1 MGKIYEDLGQKQ
13 ATAKVRQA
21 EAELSKLDS
30 AYAELAADAALT
42 AGSFAPPP
50 FGTAADVA
58 SLLKSVAKGD
68 VGGALLDVVGFI
80 PIVDIVAKGG
90 VRGAKIAAKMDDVAQ
105 AINTAKTA
113 IARQKSLL
121 AAKTM
126 SHLDEALKAT
136 GDLYN
141 VRKAA
146 ARQYWDK
153 VIAANRKKLD
163 DELANC
169 AVKKC
174 PKRKVDAL
182 KARKGEANPGRLPS
196 SDKGKWVDPKTGK
209 PVPPGTGNYVP
220 DPEKNPSL
228 HAALKKYG
236 KENEGIPFKD
246 GQPDFSHFGPKGPD
260 GKPVQVQIDMKGT
273 DKDFTSA
280 RDAAKQ
286 KYGEWSKSKN
296 EMNTTWHHE
305 PDGVTMTLVDRDI
318 HTAMRKADGTANAG
332 TPHVGGDSMWGKPEF

>member
-1 MGKIYEDLGQKQ
+1 MGKVYQELGQKH
-13 ATAKVRQA
+13 AADKVRQA
-21 EAELSKLDS
+21 EAELGKLDA

-50 FGTAADVA
+50 FGTAADIA
-58 SLLKSVAKGD
+58 SLAKSVAKGD
-68 VGGALLDVVGFI
+68 VGGALLDIVGFI
-80 PIVDIVAKGG
+80 PVVDIVAKGG
-90 VRGAKIAAKMDDVAQ
+90 IRGTKIAAKMDDVAQ
-105 AINTAKTA
+105 AISAAKTA
-113 IARQKSLL
+113 LARQKSLL

-141 VRKAA
+141 IRKAA

-153 VIAANRKKLD
+153 VVAANRKKVD
-163 DELANC
+163 DELAKC

-174 PKRKVDAL
+174 PKKKVDAL
-182 KARKGEANPGRLPS
+182 NARKGEANPGRLPS

-246 GQPDFSHFGPKGPD
+246 GHPDFTSFAQKGPD
-260 GKPVQVQIDMKGT
+260 GKPVRVEIDMKGNDT
-273 DKDFTSA
+273 DFSSA
-280 RDAAKQ
+280 RAAAQK
-286 KYGEWSKSKN
+286 KYGAWDKGKN
-296 EMNTTWHHE
+296 EKNVTWHHE
-305 PDGVTMTLVDRDI
+305 PDGVTMTLIDRDI
-318 HTAMRKADGTANAG
+318 HTAMRKADGTANSG
-332 TPHVGGDSMWGKPEF
+332 TPHVGGDSMWGNPEF